1 MRDMIAHGE
10 FEIWPNPNGQDV
22 LIKELDLR
30 DGAADLPDGLFS

>member
-10 FEIWPNPNGQDV
+10 FAIWPNPNGQDV

-30 DGAADLPDGLFS
+30 HTVADLPDGPFS